1 MLECDAMDA
10 KTYQPKVSVV
20 IKTYDNSHRAVRGF
34 PTLKALLV
42 TTLQMLEAQTFVPY
56 EVLVVD
62 SSAGDGIAEVLQQ
75 YGLVQAFHLRRVPL
89 VMERF
94 SYCRA
99 MNSGVQEAQGEIV
112 VSLSGDATPANERWL
127 EALLAPLEDPKV
139 AGAFSRHVAR
149 PGVPLAWAERLRLWW
164 RYRSKATSLRQTD
177 HVFSNASSAF
187 RRDLALEIPFDE
199 TLTEIEDYAW
209 AGAVQQRGYWIAYA
223 GASEV
228 YHSHTASS
236 AKTLWRMAYYVY
248 LRAKTDAAMARQWES
263 AQRT

>member
-1 MLECDAMDA
+1 MDA
-10 KTYQPKVSVV
+10 RSHQPKVSVV

-34 PTLKALLV
+34 PTLKDLLV
-42 TTLQMLEAQTFVPY
+42 ITLRMLEAQTFVPY

-62 SSAGDGIAEVLQQ
+62 SSKGDGIAEVLQQ
-75 YGLVQAFHLRRVPL
+75 YGPVQAFLLRRVPFI
-89 VMERF
+89 MESF

-99 MNSGVQEAQGEIV
+99 MNIGVQEAEGEIV

-127 EALLAPLEDPKV
+127 ETLIAPLEDSKV
-139 AGAFSRHVAR
+139 AGAFSRHIAR
-149 PGVPLAWAERLRLWW
+149 PGIPLAWAERLRLWW
-164 RYRSKATSLRQTD
+164 RYRSKATTLRQTD

-187 RRDLALEIPFDE
+187 RRALALEIPFDE

-228 YHSHTASS
+228 YHSHTVSS

-248 LRAKTDAAMARQWES
+248 LRAKIDARQ
-263 AQRT
+263 RI